1 MKMKNL
7 FNILIIMLFLCAFA
21 ACKDNDDKEEEVVTP
36 DDDKITLP
44 SENSIK
50 SKLGNNYSFTVTYI
64 SGEETEISEYYIVSD
79 SYYVNVKGSMPTA
92 YMYLGGDENSFYL
105 GTEEG
110 LYYVGEGNQ
119 FEDANG
125 MEYLAF
131 ASDLKALEVGTSTI
145 QDRQCKKYQ
154 YVTET
159 NEYDFYIDSET
170 GICMQCISKGNNTY
184 YEWTISNL
192 KIGGV
197 RLDRF
202 YGLIQK

>member
-1 MKMKNL
+1 MKVKNL
-7 FNILIIMLFLCAFA
+7 FNILIIMLFLFVFA
-21 ACKDNDDKEEEVVTP
+21 ACNDNDKKGETATP
-36 DDDKITLP
+36 EDSEKITLP

-50 SKLGNNYSFTVTYI
+50 SKLGNNYSFTITYI
-64 SGEETEISEYYIVSD
+64 SGEETEITEYYVVSN

-131 ASDLKALEVGTSTI
+131 ASDLKVVEVGTSTI
-145 QDRQCKKYQ
+145 QDRPCIKYQ
-154 YVTET
+154 YATET
-159 NEYDFYIDSET
+159 NKYDFYIDSET

-197 RLDRF
+197 RLDKF